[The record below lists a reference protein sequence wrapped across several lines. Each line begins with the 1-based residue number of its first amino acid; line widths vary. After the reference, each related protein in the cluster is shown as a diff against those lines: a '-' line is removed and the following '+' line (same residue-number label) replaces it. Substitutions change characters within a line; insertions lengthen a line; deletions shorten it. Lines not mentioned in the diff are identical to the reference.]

1 MTILDRYVLK
11 KFLVPFL
18 YCFLGFI
25 AIWLVFDLSDNG
37 PDFIAG
43 HASLKFILEFYAS
56 QLPQIIIISLPIGLL
71 LAVLYSLTQMSR
83 SNEII
88 SMLGAGRSVARVLAP
103 LFGIAL
109 VLVGAMMWFNYE
121 GAPHAEKTKKEM
133 LKELNSGRRPDKR
146 SIQALMFR
154 NRADHR
160 TWYMRKIYPALQ
172 KLNDVQIIQQ
182 NPNGVIL
189 RQWYARSG
197 HYDTD
202 RHLWILE
209 EAKIVDLSK
218 DGDVTKTQY
227 FPELRIEKW
236 SETPWRL
243 ASATMNPDY
252 LSVPELH
259 DYLAN
264 NADFPAARLAP
275 FLTQLENRWAL
286 PWSPLLV
293 VLLAAPLGIV
303 YSRRGILGSVSL
315 ALALFFG
322 LIFTNSLFVALGKG
336 DKMPPVIAVWA
347 PFVFF
352 LLVGFLLLWMRST
365 NRDIRIPKIFG

>member
-56 QLPQIIIISLPIGLL
+56 QLPQIIVISLPIGLL
-71 LAVLYSLTQMSR
+71 LALLYSLTQMSR
-83 SNEII
+83 ANEII
-88 SMLGAGRSVARVLAP
+88 SMLGAGRSVARVLTP
-103 LFGIAL
+103 LFAIAVL
-109 VLVGAMMWFNYE
+109 LVGVLTWFNYE
-121 GAPHAEKTKKEM
+121 GAPHAEKTKKAM
-133 LKELNSGRRPDKR
+133 LKELNSGRKPDKR
-146 SIQALMFR
+146 SISALMFR

-160 TWYMRKIYPALQ
+160 TWYMRKIYPVQ
-172 KLNDVQIIQQ
+172 QTLNDVQIIQQ
-182 NPNGVIL
+182 NPNGMIV
-189 RQWYARSG
+189 RQWYARAAS
-197 HYDTD
+197 YDSD
-202 RHLWILE
+202 RKSWLLE
-209 EAKIVDLSK
+209 DVKVIDMNK
-218 DGDVTKTQY
+218 DGDITKTQL
-227 FPELRIEKW
+227 FPELRIDKW

-243 ASATMNPDY
+243 ASSTMNPDY
-252 LSVPELH
+252 LSVPELN
-259 DYLAN
+259 DYLRH

-275 FLTQLENRWAL
+275 YRTQLQNRWAL
-286 PWSPLLV
+286 PWSPLIV
-293 VLLAAPLGIV
+293 VFIAAPLGIV

-322 LIFTNSLFVALGKG
+322 LIFTNSLCVALGKG
-336 DKMPPVIAVWA
+336 SKMPPDLAAWA

-352 LLVGFLLLWMRST
+352 LLVGCVLLWMRST